1 MKKILLLLR
10 NFLLS
15 FILSLAI
22 KLTIMINSILN
33 LLSLFVF
40 IRLSLME
47 TRALVPN
54 SLIKPHLYREHVI
67 VVE

>member
-47 TRALVPN
+47 TRTLVPN
-54 SLIKPHLYREHVI
+54 SLIKPYLYRGTCDCG
-67 VVE
+67 